1 MKVSDDASPDGPSH
15 LEKAAILLLSVGE
28 ASAAKIL
35 RHLTPKE
42 VQRVGAQMTKMEDI
56 STEQV
61 KSVIESFLAEAYA
74 ATGLGMGNESY
85 IRNVLIEALG
95 EEKANALID
104 NILMSDKTKGLE
116 ALRWMN
122 PKLVANTI
130 RGEHPQIQAVILS
143 YLYPDQ
149 AAEVLAQFS
158 EKARTDLVMRIATM
172 ETVNQTAL
180 QELNKIVEGELTGSS
195 LQQGHFLGGIKFAAA
210 IVNNMDTSVEQTLM
224 EHIKEVDEPLG
235 SKIQDLM
242 FVFDDLKNIDD
253 KGIQA
258 LLREVSSEVLVL
270 ALKAAD
276 EDLKTKIFGNMS
288 KRAAELLKDDL
299 EVKGPVRLSEVETAQ
314 REILA
319 VARRMSDAG
328 EIMLGGSSEQM
339 V

>member
-1 MKVSDDASPDGPSH
+1 MSDAAAPEEISP

-28 ASAAKIL
+28 ANAAKVL
-35 RHLTPKE
+35 RYLTPKE
-42 VQRVGAQMTKMEDI
+42 VQRVGSQMSRMQDI
-56 STEQV
+56 NAEQV
-61 KSVIESFLAEAYA
+61 SKVFESFLVEIYA
-74 ATGLGMGNESY
+74 ATGLGVGNETY

-95 EEKANALID
+95 EERAHTLID

-130 RGEHPQIQAVILS
+130 RGEHPQIQAVIMS
-143 YLYPDQ
+143 YLHPDQ

-172 ETVNQTAL
+172 ETVNPAAL
-180 QELNKIVEGELTGSS
+180 QELNKIVEGELTGAG
-195 LQQGHFLGGIKFAAA
+195 LQQGQFLGGLKFAAD
-210 IVNNMDTSVEQTLM
+210 IVNNLDSTIETVLM
-224 EHIKEVDEPLG
+224 EHIREADESLG
-235 SKIQDLM
+235 TKIQDLM

-258 LLREVSSEVLVL
+258 LMREVSSDVLVL
-270 ALKAAD
+270 ALKAAE
-276 EDLKTKIFGNMS
+276 EDLKAKIFGNMS

-299 EVKGPVRLSEVETAQ
+299 EVKGPVRVSEVEAAQ

-319 VARRMSDAG
+319 VARRMADAG
-328 EIMLGGSSEQM
+328 EIVLGGTSEQM
-339 V
+339 I